1 MGGVERRGWDGELG
15 GREEGEGGGYCVD
28 EGGEEKRG
36 YFCCRG
42 RVLVGLGEI
51 FWMSQSDARLQ
62 GGKGNETDLGEC
74 IFGLYF
80 VVVVVLESPE
90 LDQKPK

>member
-1 MGGVERRGWDGELG
+1 MDGMGNWEG
-15 GREEGEGGGYCVD
+15 GRRERVVDIAWIREVRRREDISVVVGGCWLD
-28 EGGEEKRG
+28 WA
-36 YFCCRG
+36 
-42 RVLVGLGEI
+42 RV
-51 FWMSQSDARLQ
+51 FWMSQSDAKLQ

-90 LDQKPK
+90 LDQKAK